1 VSDLDYILECIVS
14 ELELERELGAR
25 VVEIDRSLLEVS
37 DVVRP
42 SGDFAPGVNLQTPEK
57 EVVSHSVAAPEVPPP
72 KSAAPVPTV
81 NASPQAAATGAMLAF
96 LADGVPSK
104 NAASML
110 GKIVAALEGNSSSMP
125 VVYEGELPDAKAY
138 IVLGARALM
147 KWFPSHTGIPGE
159 KFTSPSGRTVLVTYS
174 PEKIL
179 RYNVV
184 TETVQNM
191 KKAMWA
197 NIKSVYAEVRRAK

>member
-1 VSDLDYILECIVS
+1 
-14 ELELERELGAR
+14 
-25 VVEIDRSLLEVS
+25 
-37 DVVRP
+37 
-42 SGDFAPGVNLQTPEK
+42 
-57 EVVSHSVAAPEVPPP
+57 
-72 KSAAPVPTV
+72 
-81 NASPQAAATGAMLAF
+81 
-96 LADGVPSK
+96 
-104 NAASML
+104 ML
-110 GKIVAALEGNSSSMP
+110 GKIVAAVEGTSSSMP

-197 NIKSVYAEVRRAK
+197 NIKSVYAEVRRTK